1 MTFRDTHRTDPL
13 DVGYTLRH
21 LIFKRPLRR
30 KFYTAKTRI
39 ATVDGPPLQVRPRFE
54 GSFLWKG
61 PRLMAFTY
69 AHIHNT
75 LTYGIWFTQGSD
87 LSHHPGL
94 LKASFIQQLIST
106 VIKDNRS
113 KKN

>member
-61 PRLMAFTY
+61 PRLMAFSH
-69 AHIHNT
+69 AHTHTKYYIHAY
-75 LTYGIWFTQGSD
+75 L
-87 LSHHPGL
+87 HE
-94 LKASFIQQLIST
+94 ST
-106 VIKDNRS
+106 SNQHENI
-113 KKN
+113 